1 MTYRLEPGLA
11 RITSPIILLFPDHTT
26 RRFSSGED
34 IVRETFDKRWKV
46 TEMRAAEDVI
56 EIKVE
61 EAVVPEINALGEET
75 FF

>member
-1 MTYRLEPGLA
+1 MTFKLEPGLA

-34 IVRETFDKRWKV
+34 AVRETFDKRWKV
-46 TEMRAAEDVI
+46 TEMRARDGEI
-56 EIKVE
+56 EIIVE

>member
-1 MTYRLEPGLA
+1 MTFKLEPGFA

-34 IVRETFDKRWKV
+34 AARETFDRRWKV
-46 TEMRAAEDVI
+46 TEIRAVENTV
-56 EIKVE
+56 EIRVE
-61 EAVVPEINALGEET
+61 PVMVPEINAVGEET

>member
-1 MTYRLEPGLA
+1 MTFKLEPGLA

-34 IVRETFDKRWKV
+34 VCKAVFDKRWKV
-46 TEMRAAEDVI
+46 TEIRATGDVV
-56 EIKVE
+56 EIRVE
-61 EAVVPEINALGEET
+61 PMKVPEVNAVGEET